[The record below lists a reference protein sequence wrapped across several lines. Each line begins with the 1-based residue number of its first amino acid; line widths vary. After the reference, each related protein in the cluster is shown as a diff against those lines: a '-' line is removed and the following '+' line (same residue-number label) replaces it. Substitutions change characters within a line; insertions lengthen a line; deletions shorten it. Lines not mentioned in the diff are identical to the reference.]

1 VLLHTILSLDPDETV
16 TAVVPVPDFDEVEY
30 CTMVTRHGRI
40 KRVEVSAFESVRPSG
55 LIAISLDE
63 SDRLNWVKL
72 TTGGQDLLLVTAGG
86 QSIRFNENQVRA
98 MGRGAQGV
106 NAIRL
111 RPDDEVA
118 GVTVLTDPDLEVLV
132 VTERGYGK
140 VSPQDEYP
148 RQSRFGLGVRTLA
161 RNQKTGPVIDA
172 RTVRLTD
179 HVTLVTANGK
189 ALRTAVAEISRMGRN
204 TQGVQLINL
213 AEGDTVASIALHDE
227 MRRLE
232 REAALA
238 AEGRELTDWAAA
250 ALAQRVAQRA
260 ALADDDEEYEDEN
273 GDDLLYDEDYEDEE
287 PGR

>member
-1 VLLHTILSLDPDETV
+1 
-16 TAVVPVPDFDEVEY
+16 
-30 CTMVTRHGRI
+30 
-40 KRVEVSAFESVRPSG
+40 
-55 LIAISLDE
+55 
-63 SDRLNWVKL
+63 
-72 TTGGQDLLLVTAGG
+72 
-86 QSIRFNENQVRA
+86 